1 MTEPTSTGALAGL
14 RVIDFSRFMPGAY
27 FGWIAGDTGAEVIR
41 IENPREIAKSQGH
54 DVEAF
59 VRRRAMQSW
68 QRGRRSLLLNPGHAA
83 AREVL
88 LKLIGE
94 ADVLVEDYRRG
105 VMEKMGLGYAEMAK
119 LNPRLIYCSVTL
131 AGQDGPLAARAG
143 HDPIALSLSGALSRL
158 NGQPVPTL
166 PGVQLADVLAGAHAA
181 LGIFTALQ
189 ARERTGRGQHVDAAM
204 SDACMPLVAITMARN
219 EDLSALPPPDGK
231 WHPKGGVW
239 LCGDGGY
246 ICTTDMEP
254 RYWARFCDV
263 MGRPDFAAI
272 QNDASRH
279 AEMRGALEAIFL
291 TRPRDEWAALFA
303 DADTQAMPVYSV
315 GEAADHPHNRARGA
329 VVDLPHGDETLR
341 HVGTP
346 FRLSDTPPVPGAVH
360 GVPGA
365 DSDAILAELGFD
377 AATLRASGA
386 MEA

>member
-1 MTEPTSTGALAGL
+1 MTDPSSPGALAGL

-27 FGWIAGDTGAEVIR
+27 FGWIAGDTGADVIR
-41 IENPREIAKSQGH
+41 IENPREVAKSQGR
-54 DVEAF
+54 DPTAF
-59 VRRRAMQSW
+59 ARRRAMQSW
-68 QRGRRSLLLNPGHAA
+68 QRGRRNLLLNPGHVASRA
-83 AREVL
+83 VL

-105 VMEKMGLGYAEMAK
+105 VMDKMGLGFAEMEA

-131 AGQDGPLAARAG
+131 AGQEGPLAARAG

-158 NGQPVPTL
+158 NGQRAPTL
-166 PGVQLADVLAGAHAA
+166 PGVQLADVLSGAHAA

-219 EDLSALPPPDGK
+219 DDLSAVPPLDGA

-239 LCGDGGY
+239 RCGDGGY

-254 RYWARFCDV
+254 RYWARFCEV

-272 QNDASRH
+272 QNDASRY
-279 AEMRGALEAIFL
+279 AEMRTALEDIFR

-303 DADTQAMPVYSV
+303 DADTQAMPIYSV

-329 VVDLPHGDETLR
+329 VVEVHYGGETLR

-346 FRLSDTPPVPGAVH
+346 FRLSGTPPVPGAVH

-377 AATLRASGA
+377 AEALRASGA
-386 MEA
+386 MEP